1 MARTAPAYTAH
12 RYIGLRY
19 SGDRCSMR
27 RYGRHAGPV
36 GRSVAAG
43 AGQPG
48 RRAEARLR
56 HHAGR
61 GADHGRAAQRG
72 HAVRGDRP
80 AGGARVHRSIALR
93 RPETAVPH
101 HRGRCRRTGPP
112 VRADEPGRIPGHR
125 TPPGQPQ
132 VGSIMS
138 SNMSR
143 ATRLALALYP
153 PSWRARYAAEVHA
166 LVEQNKNSRRDV
178 ASLAWRALP
187 AWIWPPAHLH
197 DRPARMR
204 ASLSTGLLAW
214 SFLTGLGLVFAQ
226 LTQFQGFRPA
236 AHPIIGVC
244 YLVFDVAL
252 ALSIAAAGLGGLPL
266 WLLMIRRA
274 HREHR
279 RRDVAAL
286 LLPLI
291 APAAF
296 LAGLR
301 VTVRL
306 AGGADGVSPWWFL
319 VLTLAGFAA
328 ATAAAAGPGLALRR
342 LQPRGPALRLA
353 AIAGGVAGRP

>member
-1 MARTAPAYTAH
+1 MSTPGKRTPGKRTPGK
-12 RYIGLRY
+12 RTPGT
-19 SGDRCSMR
+19 
-27 RYGRHAGPV
+27 RHPD
-36 GRSVAAG
+36 
-43 AGQPG
+43 Q
-48 RRAEARLR
+48 RRARAARL
-56 HHAGR
+56 
-61 GADHGRAAQRG
+61 
-72 HAVRGDRP
+72 V
-80 AGGARVHRSIALR
+80 
-93 RPETAVPH
+93 
-101 HRGRCRRTGPP
+101 
-112 VRADEPGRIPGHR
+112 
-125 TPPGQPQ
+125 
-132 VGSIMS
+132 
-138 SNMSR
+138 
-143 ATRLALALYP
+143 LALYP
-153 PSWRARYAAEVHA
+153 PSWRARYADEVHA
-166 LVEQNKNSRRDV
+166 LLQEGGGLRDV

-236 AHPIIGVC
+236 AHPIISVS
-244 YLVFDVAL
+244 YLVFDAAL

-266 WLLMIRRA
+266 WLLMLRRA
-274 HREHR
+274 RRGHR

-296 LAGLR
+296 LAGLS

-306 AGGADGVSPWWFL
+306 VGGADGVSPWWFL

-328 ATAAAAGPGLALRR
+328 ATAAAAGPGLAIRR

-353 AIAGGVAGRP
+353 AIAGGVAGAAGVVAATAMIVAVTGLVLWAPGFAGYHHAAIPGLYLALVAAAAAVTAVSAARGTRAALPKPNPGN